1 MDSFMIAVRA
11 VVPITLIIVLGVIT
25 KNRKVLSDRT
35 FKDMTWIV
43 FHYCLP
49 LTLFMNIMNADLG
62 AAADPKLILFALA
75 MLTAVVL
82 LTMLALSRSQMKD
95 TRKGVIVQA
104 MYRSNFAILG
114 LPIVENIYGS
124 ANTGATSVL
133 IAFVLPFFNIV
144 SVLILQK
151 YSGGKGDL
159 KQTVRNLL
167 HNPMILGAI
176 AGFIWKFLHIPFPA
190 FGGDLIQSFT
200 KMTTP
205 LSLFALGGS
214 FNMRSLKA
222 NGKLLAVF
230 DLINMIVMPVCVL
243 GLAVMIGYRGV
254 ELVSL
259 LVLFAGPTAIA
270 SYAMSAEMGMDSEL
284 AAQIIVVTTLT
295 VAVTVFLFIYFFGVL
310 GLL

>member
-1 MDSFMIAVRA
+1 MIAVRA
-11 VVPITLIIVLGVIT
+11 VVPITLIILLGVIT

-62 AAADPKLILFALA
+62 AAADPKLILFALG
-75 MLTAVVL
+75 MLSVVVL
-82 LTMLALSRSQMKD
+82 LTMLALRRSQMKD

-159 KQTVRNLL
+159 KQTIRNLL

-176 AGFIWKFLHIPFPA
+176 AGFIWKLLGIPFPA
-190 FGGDLIQSFT
+190 FGGELIQSFT

-222 NGKLLAVF
+222 NGKLLALF
-230 DLINMIVMPVCVL
+230 DLINMIIMPVCVL
-243 GLAVMIGYRGV
+243 GLAVLIGYRGV

-295 VAVTVFLFIYFFGVL
+295 VAVTVFLFIYFFGVF